1 MDEFV
6 SSFVLLILIVDPVGN
21 IPIVSSLLQSVEAR
35 RRRLVIL
42 RECGIAF
49 LLLLGFLFSDR
60 AFLAMMRLSEE
71 SLSIAGGV
79 ILFLIAVRMVFKHEE
94 GLFGDVRT
102 GEPFIVP
109 LAVPL
114 IAGPSSMA
122 SVMLMASREPQR
134 MATYVGALSAVMA
147 ATALILLGSGW
158 ITRVVGRRA
167 VEALE
172 KLMGL
177 VLTAIAVEMLLS
189 GIKRF
194 VETLH

>member
-1 MDEFV
+1 MDEFI

-21 IPIVSSLLQSVEAR
+21 IPVVSSLLQSVDAHR
-35 RRRLVIL
+35 RRRVIL

-49 LLLLGFLFSDR
+49 LLLLGFLFSGR

-94 GLFGDVRT
+94 GIFGDTRT

-122 SVMLMASREPQR
+122 SVMLMASREPER
-134 MATYVGALSAVMA
+134 LGTYVAALTAVMA

-177 VLTAIAVEMLLS
+177 VLTAIAVEMLLA